1 MSKVEYHLTIKEMP
15 EEERPREKMEKL
27 GAEVLGNSE
36 LIAILLGHGFSK
48 VSAIELAN
56 HLLKEHGSLSGVAR
70 LSFSQL
76 KKVKGIG
83 TAKAAQLSAAFEL
96 AKRLSASTGE
106 ALPSL
111 KTPDQVARLLMS
123 KYSPK
128 KKEHF
133 GVLIL
138 DTKNRLK
145 KEVVVFVGSL
155 ASSLVHPREIF
166 HEAVVESAASLILF
180 HNHPSGDPS
189 PSPHD
194 ISLTKRLKEAG
205 EMMGIEVLD
214 HLIIGHNRYV
224 SLKEKGLI

>member
-1 MSKVEYHLTIKEMP
+1 MSKLEYHLTIKEMP
-15 EEERPREKMEKL
+15 EEERPREKMEKY

-36 LIAILLGHGFSK
+36 LIAILLGHGFTK
-48 VSAIELAN
+48 VSAIDLAN
-56 HLLKEHGSLSGVAR
+56 HLLKQQGGLAKVAQ

-106 ALPSL
+106 TPPSL
-111 KTPDQVARLLMS
+111 KTPDQVARLLMA

-145 KEVVVFVGSL
+145 KELVVFVGSL
-155 ASSLVHPREIF
+155 ASSPVHPREIF
-166 HEAVVESAASLILF
+166 HEAVAESAASLILF
-180 HNHPSGDPS
+180 HNHPSGDPT

-194 ISLTKRLKEAG
+194 ITLTNRLKEAG
-205 EMMGIEVLD
+205 ELMGIEVLD

>member
-1 MSKVEYHLTIKEMP
+1 MSKLEYHLTIKEMP
-15 EEERPREKMEKL
+15 EEERPREKMEKF
-27 GAEVLGNSE
+27 GAEALGNSE

-48 VSAIELAN
+48 VSAVDLAN
-56 HLLKEHGSLSGVAR
+56 HLLKEQGGLTGVAR
-70 LSFSQL
+70 LGFAQL

-106 ALPSL
+106 DRPSL
-111 KTPDQVARLLMS
+111 KSPAQVARLLMA
-123 KYSPK
+123 KYNTK

-155 ASSLVHPREIF
+155 ASSPVHPREIF
-166 HEAVVESAASLILF
+166 HEAVAESAASLILF
-180 HNHPSGDPS
+180 HNHPSGDPT

-194 ISLTKRLKEAG
+194 IKLTQRLKEAG
-205 EMMGIEVLD
+205 ELMGIEVLD
-214 HLIIGHNRYV
+214 HLIVGHNRYV

>member
-1 MSKVEYHLTIKEMP
+1 MSKLEYHLTIKEMP
-15 EEERPREKMEKL
+15 EEERPREKMEKF
-27 GAEVLGNSE
+27 GAEALGNSE
-36 LIAILLGHGFSK
+36 LIAILLGHGFRK
-48 VSAIELAN
+48 VSAVDLAN
-56 HLLKEHGSLSGVAR
+56 HLLKEHGGLTGVAR
-70 LSFSQL
+70 LGFAQL

-106 ALPSL
+106 DRPSL
-111 KTPDQVARLLMS
+111 KSPAQVARLLMA
-123 KYSPK
+123 KYNTK

-155 ASSLVHPREIF
+155 ASSPVHPREIF
-166 HEAVVESAASLILF
+166 HEAVAESAASLILF
-180 HNHPSGDPS
+180 HNHPSGDPT

-194 ISLTKRLKEAG
+194 IKLTQRLKEAG
-205 EMMGIEVLD
+205 ELMGIAVLD

>member
-1 MSKVEYHLTIKEMP
+1 MSKLEYHLTIKEMP
-15 EEERPREKMEKL
+15 EEERPREKMEKY
-27 GAEVLGNSE
+27 GAETLGNSE
-36 LIAILLGHGFSK
+36 LIAILLGHGFTK
-48 VSAIELAN
+48 VSAIDLAN
-56 HLLKEHGSLSGVAR
+56 HLLKEQGGLAKVAQ

-96 AKRLSASTGE
+96 AKRLSASPGK
-106 ALPSL
+106 APPSL
-111 KTPDQVARLLMS
+111 KTPDQVARLLMG

-155 ASSLVHPREIF
+155 ASSPVHPREIF
-166 HEAVVESAASLILF
+166 HEAVAESAASLILF

-194 ISLTKRLKEAG
+194 ISLTHRLKEAG
-205 EMMGIEVLD
+205 ELMGIEVLD
-214 HLIIGHNRYV
+214 HLIIGHNRYI